1 MALRYP
7 HKRAYG
13 ITPRCWL
20 DQPLEFW
27 EQCMVGLGDRMPAPA
42 SSAHTT
48 GLQRRSIEILQS
60 ADDPG
65 SREPRDFGHSDNPT
79 PSRSPRLTCSKQ
91 ALAALVPSRAVH
103 LPPEPNRLPIDH
115 EVRIA
120 LSAVGVNPP
129 ESICRTRWSDNTIQ
143 LYLRLSLAPR

>member
-1 MALRYP
+1 MAPTAL
-7 HKRAYG
+7 A
-13 ITPRCWL
+13 
-20 DQPLEFW
+20 
-27 EQCMVGLGDRMPAPA
+27 
-42 SSAHTT
+42 AHTT
-48 GLQRRSIEILQS
+48 AIQCWSVKIFQS
-60 ADDPG
+60 AYDPRPSKPG
-65 SREPRDFGHSDNPT
+65 DLGHSDNPT

-129 ESICRTRWSDNTIQ
+129 ESICRTRWSGNTIQ
-143 LYLRLSLAPR
+143 LYLRLSLDQRYPILFAPTGSCAIPRSSVSLCHRL